1 MITLDVLDEL
11 NLSCLRDFKRPIAA
25 SVRWSENTHNLGGKL
40 YLDHFVDDQT
50 NFQKC
55 FLETRQKCN

>member
-40 YLDHFVDDQT
+40 YLDHFVYDQT

-55 FLETRQKCN
+55 RKN